1 MRAQRV
7 LEDLDYD
14 DLSEV
19 SISLVQADEMAKLNW
34 EYRKKEGATNVLSF
48 AQETKESH
56 VLGDVVICTDRA
68 EEDAKKLGYTNM
80 EMVEYLLIHGI
91 FTLQA
96 SIMTIRR
103 KRKKWPPE
111 LMKFSTNSILKF
123 RDL

>member
-34 EYRKKEGATNVLSF
+34 EYRKKEGPTNVLSF

-91 FTLQA
+91 LHLAGFNHDNPTEAEEMA
-96 SIMTIRR
+96 SRVDEIFN
-103 KRKKWPPE
+103 KFNPE
-111 LMKFSTNSILKF
+111 VS
-123 RDL
+123 

>member
-91 FTLQA
+91 LHLAGFNHDNPTEAEEMA
-96 SIMTIRR
+96 SRVDEIFN
-103 KRKKWPPE
+103 KFNPE
-111 LMKFSTNSILKF
+111 VS
-123 RDL
+123 

>member
-34 EYRKKEGATNVLSF
+34 EYRKKEGPTNVLSF

-68 EEDAKKLGYTNM
+68 EEDAKKFGYTNM

-91 FTLQA
+91 LHLAGFNHDNPTEAEEMA
-96 SIMTIRR
+96 SRVDEIFN
-103 KRKKWPPE
+103 KFNPE
-111 LMKFSTNSILKF
+111 VS
-123 RDL
+123 

>member
-68 EEDAKKLGYTNM
+68 EEDAEKLGYTNM

-91 FTLQA
+91 LHLAGFNHDNPTEAEEMA
-96 SIMTIRR
+96 SRVDEIFN
-103 KRKKWPPE
+103 KFNPE
-111 LMKFSTNSILKF
+111 VS
-123 RDL
+123 